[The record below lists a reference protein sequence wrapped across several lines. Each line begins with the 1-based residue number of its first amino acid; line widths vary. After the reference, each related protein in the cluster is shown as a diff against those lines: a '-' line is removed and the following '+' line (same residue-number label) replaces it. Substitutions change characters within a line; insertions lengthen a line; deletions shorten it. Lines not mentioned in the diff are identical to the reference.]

1 MVKLMTELSAEEH
14 QKQSNETLA
23 VIRNMEAALAA
34 GSNAMSDFFHDS
46 FRWIGNYG
54 CGTKEGLQAFRDNWQ
69 LPLRAAFTEREYKTD
84 KFLADGEWASCFGHI
99 EATHSGLFMGVEA
112 THKRVTIPYMDFWK
126 VEKGRISNN
135 WVMVDFPHVMQQLG
149 VDPFHGHG
157 WEKYDR
163 GEATPPGPDHNL

>member
-1 MVKLMTELSAEEH
+1 MTKLSAEEH
-14 QKQSNETLA
+14 QQQSNETLA
-23 VIRNMEAALAA
+23 VIRNMENALAA

-112 THKRVTIPYMDFWK
+112 TNKRITIPYMDFWK
-126 VEKGRISNN
+126 VTDGKIEDN
-135 WVMVDFPHVMQQLG
+135 WVSVDYASVLSQLG
-149 VDPFHGHG
+149 VDVFDGQG
-157 WEKYDR
+157 WETFDNGTRKPIHPET
-163 GEATPPGPDHNL
+163 GVGS